1 MTKKI
6 GKDKAVLSFLVFA
19 VFLSSLTLFAQ
30 EARVRI
36 TEAIDNGALV
46 RVAGTHHP
54 LAAAANDLGRV
65 RGVTSM
71 ERMVLVLK
79 PSDEQAAALTSL
91 INQQHDK
98 QSSAYQSW
106 LTPEQFGTKF
116 GPAQQD
122 LDQITAWLQ
131 QQGFRVDAV
140 ARGRGWIEFSGTA
153 TQVES
158 AFHTEM
164 HHYLVKGEDHVAN
177 AGDIS
182 LPHGLA
188 PVVAGVLSLHN
199 FRKQAAHSK
208 AFQLHRDETTGKMS
222 KVAELVPSKK
232 GITVAPAPD
241 FTLGSSTHFL
251 TPGDYSRI
259 YNLQTQRLRA
269 GQELGE
275 EV

>member
-1 MTKKI
+1 AVRNSLSISIHRQAVSSLLPGGKFAMTKKI

-131 QQGFRVDAV
+131 QQDFRVDAV
-140 ARGRGWIEFSGTA
+140 AR
-153 TQVES
+153 
-158 AFHTEM
+158 
-164 HHYLVKGEDHVAN
+164 
-177 AGDIS
+177 
-182 LPHGLA
+182 
-188 PVVAGVLSLHN
+188 
-199 FRKQAAHSK
+199 
-208 AFQLHRDETTGKMS
+208 
-222 KVAELVPSKK
+222 
-232 GITVAPAPD
+232 
-241 FTLGSSTHFL
+241 
-251 TPGDYSRI
+251 
-259 YNLQTQRLRA
+259 
-269 GQELGE
+269 
-275 EV
+275 